1 MTQVGASPAAGLSR
15 PTAGE
20 SADALRDDRDS
31 AASPVDALTA
41 YVRQAGIDAE
51 LVAPGVRMPTVPL
64 AAAAIGVRE
73 DQILKSLLFK
83 DRGGRLVVAIACG
96 TERVDRDLLAAA
108 SGLDR
113 PRLADAATVL
123 ATTGYPAGGVPP
135 VGHRT
140 AVAAVMDHGAAALD
154 VAYSVG
160 RAEEFLLRI
169 RPADILRLTDGVV
182 ADIAGSL
189 ASKGGNRR

>member
-1 MTQVGASPAAGLSR
+1 MTQVGANPAASLSR
-15 PTAGE
+15 PTAEDG
-20 SADALRDDRDS
+20 ADERPGDPEATP
-31 AASPVDALTA
+31 SPVDALMA

-51 LVAPGVRMPTVPL
+51 LVAPGVPMPTVPL
-64 AAAAIGVRE
+64 AAAAIGACE
-73 DQILKSLLFK
+73 DQILKSLLFQ
-83 DRGGRLVVAIACG
+83 DRGGRLVLAIACG

-135 VGHRT
+135 IGHRT
-140 AVAAVMDHGAAALD
+140 AVSVVMGHRAAALD
-154 VAYSVG
+154 VAYG
-160 RAEEFLLRI
+160 GGAAEEFLLRI

-182 ADIAGSL
+182 ADITGSL
-189 ASKGGNRR
+189 LSKGGNRR